1 MEEIV
6 GALLIQSNRILLG
19 QRSPERRFYPGVW
32 DVFGG
37 HVEAGES
44 KKQALL
50 RELQEELGIQ
60 AQHWVQVETLLIP
73 DYLSPSQSLGL
84 DLFRVTEWFG
94 TPENRQAHEHIAID
108 WFTLEQALKLDLAFA
123 AYREIFKRYLFFT
136 I

>member
-6 GALLIQSNRILLG
+6 GTLLIQSNRILFG

-44 KKQALL
+44 KEQALL

-84 DLFRVTEWFG
+84 DLFRVTKWFG
-94 TPENRQAHEHIAID
+94 TPENRQAHEHVAIN
-108 WFTLEQALKLDLAFA
+108 WFTLEQALKLDLALA
-123 AYREIFKRYLFFT
+123 AYREIFKRFLFFR